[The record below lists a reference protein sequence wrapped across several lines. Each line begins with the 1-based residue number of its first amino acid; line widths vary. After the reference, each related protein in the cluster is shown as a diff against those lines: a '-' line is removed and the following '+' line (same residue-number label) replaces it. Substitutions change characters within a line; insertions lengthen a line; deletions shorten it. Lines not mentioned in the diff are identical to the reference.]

1 MFIAA
6 LFTRAKKWKA
16 PKCPLTEEWIK
27 EMWYIHT
34 VEYHSII
41 RKNKLMPFEATW
53 MDLEILIPNE
63 MSDKEKDKYHIILH
77 IYGI

>member
-1 MFIAA
+1 MFTAA
-6 LFTRAKKWKA
+6 LFTIAKKWKA
-16 PKCPLTEEWIK
+16 PKCPLTEECIK

-34 VEYHSII
+34 VEYHSVI
-41 RKNKLMPFEATW
+41 RKNKLMPFEETW
-53 MDLEILIPNE
+53 VDLEILIPNE